1 MARKKQSITEEL
13 KNVDPQKIRYLR
25 AAKIPQNIMNVFP
38 GAQLDIKDKK
48 IVVKGL
54 PGEVT
59 NIKVSDVCIS
69 LAWAPAGGCKGVHL
83 HPLEFENDDVRC
95 CCLAK

>member
-13 KNVDPQKIRYLR
+13 KNVDPQKIRYLL
-25 AAKIPQNIMNVFP
+25 AAKVPQNIMNIFP
-38 GAQLDIKDKK
+38 GAKVDFKDKK

-69 LAWAPAGGCKGVHL
+69 
-83 HPLEFENDDVRC
+83 R
-95 CCLAK
+95 AKATAIRSC